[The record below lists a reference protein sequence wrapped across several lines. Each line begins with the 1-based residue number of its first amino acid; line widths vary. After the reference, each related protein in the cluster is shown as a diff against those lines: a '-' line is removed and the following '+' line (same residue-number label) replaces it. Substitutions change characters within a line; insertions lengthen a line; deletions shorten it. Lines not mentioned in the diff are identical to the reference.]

1 LHCVVIATVS
11 TSTLCGGFRVE
22 HTAPRV
28 VRLALA
34 SGVYVKDLTSFVV
47 KGVAEIRQVLEVGW
61 CMLKPVLN
69 EPACSA

>member
-1 LHCVVIATVS
+1 
-11 TSTLCGGFRVE
+11 
-22 HTAPRV
+22 
-28 VRLALA
+28 LALA

-69 EPACSA
+69 EPGCSA